1 MIEQAAMT
9 ETQIKDAL
17 AKGLAV
23 FEQMGLEGDVK
34 TVWDP
39 NNADEVEEARRQ
51 FERLTKEKKFRAYRV
66 TGTSGEAGEPMTRFE
81 AAAGRI
87 IFVPAM
93 AGG

>member
-1 MIEQAAMT
+1 MSEIQVGDAVARGAM
-9 ETQIKDAL
+9 
-17 AKGLAV
+17 V

-39 NNADEVEEARRQ
+39 DSADEVEEARRQ
-51 FERLTKEKKFRAYRV
+51 FERLTKEKKFKAYKV
-66 TGTSGEAGEPMTRFE
+66 TGKNGEAGERMERFE

-93 AGG
+93 VGG

>member
-1 MIEQAAMT
+1 MQQQAMT
-9 ETQIKDAL
+9 EVQIEDAL

-39 NNADEVEEARRQ
+39 NSADEVEEARRQ

-66 TGTSGEAGEPMTRFE
+66 TGTNGERGEPMPSFE

-87 IFVPAM
+87 VFVPAM